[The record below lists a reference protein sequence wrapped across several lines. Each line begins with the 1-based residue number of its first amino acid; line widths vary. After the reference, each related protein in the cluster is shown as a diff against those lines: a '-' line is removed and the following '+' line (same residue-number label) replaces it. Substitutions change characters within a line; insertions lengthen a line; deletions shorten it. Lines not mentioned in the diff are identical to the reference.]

1 MEQESK
7 SLGDIGTLWP
17 LGVSFV
23 FPGKGLLATTD
34 LAYGAL
40 VDQQDE
46 PFWPGPIP
54 RPCSVGATRADTSGL
69 RVPFAACGDGVVR
82 HVEQIASSRQG
93 PFTCIGCEERLTFK
107 RPVKKRQHFAHKAD
121 SRCSRESA
129 LHQYAKLLLAAA
141 RRITLPTLALREG
154 GIEEIVYRGGEV
166 ALDSVRLESPERDF
180 QPDAMAI
187 VDGQRRAIEFKV
199 SHAVDEAKQE
209 KVVRAACPMVEI
221 DLSGLK
227 WRKLDGEELDRQIL
241 HDAPRH
247 WVHHPESAEA
257 QIRLDTRV
265 VAERKKRGGRL
276 RWHILERPQEPK
288 IDYAWV
294 EEVKADLESAKLDGF
309 VGRSSEFGH
318 WFTVPPIL
326 WQSALLHEHL
336 YKTCILSTPGGILK
350 LSGKWSADRRLSS
363 VIPNWMMRD
372 DLSNYKRE
380 QLEAAGLTYESYATA
395 EWAVIEYFW
404 RLTSDEQLFIFH
416 KEDQSFQVAPD
427 VHSRIFN
434 RHELEWWVRRILET
448 ASDPDPDAN
457 ARKWM
462 RRHLIEGRNPWG
474 IAGEGGDDFKL
485 LRKRVEALLAMT
497 RTYAEAPIADDLCG
511 LPIQTWREEL
521 ISQREERD
529 RKAREKLE
537 DAKASRRKRLVEAA
551 TRALQNEAAPWL
563 ETALIDGVPLLDWAS
578 ESDDRYWRGCA
589 RIDRAEGARKQRVL
603 AAEAAEDLRKR
614 LTSAANK
621 AFRDPARAQLFLN
634 SAHPKLAGRRPI
646 EACETDNDL
655 RVALTLLPKT

>member
-121 SRCSRESA
+121 SRCSGESA

-276 RWHILERPQEPK
+276 RWHILERPQ
-288 IDYAWV
+288 
-294 EEVKADLESAKLDGF
+294 
-309 VGRSSEFGH
+309 
-318 WFTVPPIL
+318 
-326 WQSALLHEHL
+326 
-336 YKTCILSTPGGILK
+336 
-350 LSGKWSADRRLSS
+350 
-363 VIPNWMMRD
+363 
-372 DLSNYKRE
+372 
-380 QLEAAGLTYESYATA
+380 
-395 EWAVIEYFW
+395 
-404 RLTSDEQLFIFH
+404 
-416 KEDQSFQVAPD
+416 
-427 VHSRIFN
+427 
-434 RHELEWWVRRILET
+434 
-448 ASDPDPDAN
+448 DP
-457 ARKWM
+457 
-462 RRHLIEGRNPWG
+462 
-474 IAGEGGDDFKL
+474 
-485 LRKRVEALLAMT
+485 
-497 RTYAEAPIADDLCG
+497 
-511 LPIQTWREEL
+511 
-521 ISQREERD
+521 
-529 RKAREKLE
+529 
-537 DAKASRRKRLVEAA
+537 
-551 TRALQNEAAPWL
+551 
-563 ETALIDGVPLLDWAS
+563 
-578 ESDDRYWRGCA
+578 
-589 RIDRAEGARKQRVL
+589 
-603 AAEAAEDLRKR
+603 
-614 LTSAANK
+614 
-621 AFRDPARAQLFLN
+621 
-634 SAHPKLAGRRPI
+634 RP
-646 EACETDNDL
+646 
-655 RVALTLLPKT
+655 